1 MTVVS
6 LLIVALALAA
16 DSFAAALGRGA
27 ALAGPGVGAALAAGA
42 AFGGFQAAMP
52 MLGAMLGAGV
62 GPWVAPVDHWI
73 AFAILAGIGA
83 HMILPHG
90 GEQRA
95 SRLPGMAGL
104 LLVAFATS
112 IDALAAGFGAAVMA
126 LPVWPLALAAGFV
139 TFAVSA
145 LGLRLGA
152 ALGESW
158 GRRAEVAGGLMLA
171 AIGASIV
178 VDHLS
183 A

>member
-1 MTVVS
+1 MTVAS
-6 LLIVALALAA
+6 LLLVALALAA

-27 ALAGPGVGAALAAGA
+27 VLAGPKLGAALAAGA

-52 MLGAMLGAGV
+52 MAGEWLGAGI

-73 AFAILAGIGA
+73 AFAILAGIGL
-83 HMILPHG
+83 HMILPRG

-95 SRLPGMAGL
+95 ARLPGAVGL

-112 IDALAAGFGAAVMA
+112 IDALAAGFGAALMA
-126 LPVWPLALAAGFV
+126 LPVWPLALAAGIV

-158 GRRAEVAGGLMLA
+158 GRRAEIAGGLMLA
-171 AIGASIV
+171 AVGASIV